1 MRGFAKFSI
10 IIRFTH
16 EDETASMTEN
26 NNNPETTDKR
36 TFLTNSRLTTSN
48 PILNQRNDVIIENG
62 C

>member
-26 NNNPETTDKR
+26 NNNPETTNKR

>member
-1 MRGFAKFSI
+1 MRGFAKFNI
-10 IIRFTH
+10 IIRITH
-16 EDETASMTEN
+16 EDETAFMTEN
-26 NNNPETTDKR
+26 NNNPETTNKR